1 MQFLTTTTES
11 YISLFFTLALM
22 LVLLYFMIYRPQKKQ
37 EKKDAAMRAALE
49 IGDQVVTIGGIVK
62 SKVFFTRPSAYSSA
76 GRRVFMLEQKKLPIL
91 EALAAFGIGG
101 IFTAACMAGLAYLMA
116 NQSLAQSTAW
126 PMVSA
131 IVCAGSFCSGW
142 LMAFFYHSR
151 GLICGAVQGGLF
163 VLLLLGFGLSEGIEP
178 TEMQLTRFAL
188 VFVFGCLGGV
198 FSILRTE
205 RHRH

>member
-1 MQFLTTTTES
+1 
-11 YISLFFTLALM
+11 
-22 LVLLYFMIYRPQKKQ
+22 
-37 EKKDAAMRAALE
+37 
-49 IGDQVVTIGGIVK
+49 
-62 SKVFFTRPSAYSSA
+62 
-76 GRRVFMLEQKKLPIL
+76 MLEQKKLPIL

-163 VLLLLGFGLSEGIEP
+163 VLLLLGFGLSEG
-178 TEMQLTRFAL
+178 RRAL
-188 VFVFGCLGGV
+188 NQRKC
-198 FSILRTE
+198 S
-205 RHRH
+205 

>member
-1 MQFLTTTTES
+1 
-11 YISLFFTLALM
+11 
-22 LVLLYFMIYRPQKKQ
+22 
-37 EKKDAAMRAALE
+37 
-49 IGDQVVTIGGIVK
+49 
-62 SKVFFTRPSAYSSA
+62 
-76 GRRVFMLEQKKLPIL
+76 MLEQKKLPIL

-151 GLICGAVQGGLF
+151 CCTGRTVCSASAGVRPFGG
-163 VLLLLGFGLSEGIEP
+163 
-178 TEMQLTRFAL
+178 
-188 VFVFGCLGGV
+188 
-198 FSILRTE
+198 
-205 RHRH
+205 H

>member
-1 MQFLTTTTES
+1 
-11 YISLFFTLALM
+11 
-22 LVLLYFMIYRPQKKQ
+22 
-37 EKKDAAMRAALE
+37 
-49 IGDQVVTIGGIVK
+49 
-62 SKVFFTRPSAYSSA
+62 
-76 GRRVFMLEQKKLPIL
+76 MLEQKKLPIL

-131 IVCAGSFCSGW
+131 IVCAGR

-178 TEMQLTRFAL
+178 TEMQLARFAL

>member
-1 MQFLTTTTES
+1 
-11 YISLFFTLALM
+11 
-22 LVLLYFMIYRPQKKQ
+22 
-37 EKKDAAMRAALE
+37 
-49 IGDQVVTIGGIVK
+49 
-62 SKVFFTRPSAYSSA
+62 
-76 GRRVFMLEQKKLPIL
+76 MLEQKKLPIL

-116 NQSLAQSTAW
+116 NQSLAQSIAW

-188 VFVFGCLGGV
+188 VFVFGCSASCVQNGTGIENLQQKNR
-198 FSILRTE
+198 RTGKYVGLSGNTGNRSGKSTARSNHADSTGRAAKTE
-205 RHRH
+205 KRWSSS

>member
-1 MQFLTTTTES
+1 
-11 YISLFFTLALM
+11 
-22 LVLLYFMIYRPQKKQ
+22 
-37 EKKDAAMRAALE
+37 
-49 IGDQVVTIGGIVK
+49 
-62 SKVFFTRPSAYSSA
+62 
-76 GRRVFMLEQKKLPIL
+76 MLEQKKLPIL

-205 RHRH
+205 RYRH

>member
-1 MQFLTTTTES
+1 
-11 YISLFFTLALM
+11 M
-22 LVLLYFMIYRPQKKQ
+22 LN
-37 EKKDAAMRAALE
+37 
-49 IGDQVVTIGGIVK
+49 
-62 SKVFFTRPSAYSSA
+62 
-76 GRRVFMLEQKKLPIL
+76 QKKLPIL

-116 NQSLAQSTAW
+116 NQSLAQSN
-126 PMVSA
+126 
-131 IVCAGSFCSGW
+131 VCAGSFCSGW

-151 GLICGAVQGGLF
+151 GLICGAIQGGLF

-178 TEMQLTRFAL
+178 TEMQLARFAL

>member
-1 MQFLTTTTES
+1 
-11 YISLFFTLALM
+11 M
-22 LVLLYFMIYRPQKKQ
+22 LN
-37 EKKDAAMRAALE
+37 
-49 IGDQVVTIGGIVK
+49 
-62 SKVFFTRPSAYSSA
+62 
-76 GRRVFMLEQKKLPIL
+76 QKKLPIL

-116 NQSLAQSTAW
+116 NQSLAQSNAW

-178 TEMQLTRFAL
+178 TEMQLARFAL